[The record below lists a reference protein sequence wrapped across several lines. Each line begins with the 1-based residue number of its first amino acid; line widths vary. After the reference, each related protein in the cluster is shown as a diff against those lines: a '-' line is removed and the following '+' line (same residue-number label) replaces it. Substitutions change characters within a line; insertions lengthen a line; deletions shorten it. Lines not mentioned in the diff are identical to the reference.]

1 MEKKNGNLFL
11 YIIHSLYKIPRIQTQ
26 PKEIA
31 KHTIERNHFG
41 EFCSLTFVIKTPP
54 SRIRDQAGPDIRLLK

>member
-1 MEKKNGNLFL
+1 MEKKKWCLFL

-41 EFCSLTFVIKTPP
+41 EFCGLIFVIKTPP
-54 SRIRDQAGPDIRLLK
+54 SRIKDQADLDIRLLK